1 MDGFLDKV
9 IMEPFERFCEGILQY
24 LPNVL
29 SFILILISGI
39 VLGTLLKIISLRLF
53 RLIQLDRFSERAGML
68 EMLKKGGI
76 KEPLSVLI
84 SKIIGWLTLFAVII
98 IAMSALQVPEVERLL
113 GNFFLYLPNI
123 FIAVIILFFGYLL
136 SNFLGRAAL
145 ITSVNAGIPVS
156 GIIGKLV
163 KVGVFLLAIT
173 MALEQLG
180 IGKDTI
186 IIAFAIVFG
195 GIVLALAIAFGLGG
209 KDAAKEYLDK
219 KLRGE
224 EKDDEIKHL

>member
-9 IMEPFERFCEGILQY
+9 IVEPFERFCEGILQY

-68 EMLKKGGI
+68 EMLRKGGI
-76 KEPLSVLI
+76 KEPLSVLM

-123 FIAVIILFFGYLL
+123 FIAAIILFFGYLL

-163 KVGVFLLAIT
+163 KVGVFILAIT

>member
-9 IMEPFERFCEGILQY
+9 IVEPFERFCEGILQY

-68 EMLKKGGI
+68 EMLRKGGI
-76 KEPLSVLI
+76 KEPLSVLM

-123 FIAVIILFFGYLL
+123 FIAAMILFFGYLL

-163 KVGVFLLAIT
+163 KVGVFILAIT